1 MPFTLA
7 HPAIILP
14 LSHRYFHFPA
24 LVFGSM
30 SPDFIY
36 YLSGKPADG
45 GHTIFHSEW
54 LNLPL
59 CLCFYAIY
67 VAVLKVPLWA
77 NLPQRWSHRLPD
89 SPRRPLWLWLLI
101 FLFSAWVGML
111 SHIFL
116 DNFTHG
122 SGTFV
127 RALPFLQQEFYIPMY
142 KWCQYG
148 GTVLGLVCIAW
159 YLRMTAKRYPHPSTQ
174 TTRQKSQFWLLT
186 FVLSSVT
193 FVGWNMMD
201 FIPLKQHGIWI
212 VRAADCF
219 VMALFIVSLPHK
231 FRMTSGQI

>member
-1 MPFTLA
+1 
-7 HPAIILP
+7 
-14 LSHRYFHFPA
+14 
-24 LVFGSM
+24 
-30 SPDFIY
+30 
-36 YLSGKPADG
+36 
-45 GHTIFHSEW
+45 
-54 LNLPL
+54 
-59 CLCFYAIY
+59 
-67 VAVLKVPLWA
+67 
-77 NLPQRWSHRLPD
+77 
-89 SPRRPLWLWLLI
+89 
-101 FLFSAWVGML
+101 ML

-127 RALPFLQQEFYIPMY
+127 RVLPFLQQEFYIPMY

-159 YLRMTAKRYPHPSTQ
+159 YLRAMAKRYPHTSTQ

-212 VRAADCF
+212 VRAVDCF
-219 VMALFIVSLPHK
+219 VMALFIVSIPHK